1 MYESLQNL
9 LKRVSYDPSSDVL
22 IPVGDFLTR
31 GPHADSMRT
40 LSFMASNNITAVRGN
55 HDQSVIEWR
64 AWIHWINTQPG
75 GTRWLKETHDE
86 WFAVE
91 NEGLDTWINK
101 KKHKSKDI
109 KWWEKIPKGWK
120 IFDVHYAI
128 AQEMSEAQYAYLRS
142 LPYVIHVPNAHAFMV
157 HGGLL
162 ASNPKHSYNDPRQ
175 PLASIPRRPECCESE
190 LNGTQILRTIQE
202 RQILTEVP
210 QNTVPWNVLN
220 IRSIVDDEVTRESEG
235 KPWSKAWIQNMQHC
249 AGYYG
254 ELADASPTQKKK
266 KKKELPCYPATVVY
280 GHAAGRGL
288 DVKRWSIGIDTGCV
302 YERRLTALVL
312 GGRNI
317 LSRRRDDDDDDD
329 ESVEFKVD
337 ADQIEFGDS
346 HHGQLVSVR
355 CP

>member
-1 MYESLQNL
+1 
-9 LKRVSYDPSSDVL
+9 
-22 IPVGDFLTR
+22 
-31 GPHADSMRT
+31 
-40 LSFMASNNITAVRGN
+40 MASNNITAVRGN

-64 AWIHWINTQPG
+64 AWIHWINAQPEG
-75 GTRWLKETHDE
+75 ARWLEETSAE
-86 WFAVE
+86 RFAAE
-91 NEGLDTWINK
+91 NEGLDVWINK
-101 KKHKSKDI
+101 KKHKNKNS

-142 LPYVIHVPNAHAFMV
+142 LPYAIHVPNAHAFVV

-175 PLASIPRRPECCESE
+175 PLASIPQLPECCKSD
-190 LNGTQILRTIQE
+190 LNSTQMLREVQE
-202 RQILTEVP
+202 RQILTKVP

-220 IRSIVDDEVTRESEG
+220 MRSLVDDEVTRESEG
-235 KPWSKAWIQNMQHC
+235 KPWSKAWRQDMQHC
-249 AGYYG
+249 TGYHG
-254 ELADASPTQKKK
+254 ELADTSTIKKK

-312 GGRNI
+312 GGRNKI
-317 LSRRRDDDDDDD
+317 SRRRGDDDD
-329 ESVEFKVD
+329 ESAEFIVD
-337 ADQIEFGDS
+337 ADWVEFGDS
-346 HHGQLVSVR
+346 HHGQIVSVR